1 MHILLVNDDGIHSP
15 GLRLLAQGL
24 QGAGHQVTVVAP
36 DRERSAVGH
45 GITLRE
51 PLFVGEQD
59 WAGIPAYS
67 CSGTPADC
75 TQLGLL
81 ALTDTPVDLVVSGPN
96 RGVNLAGD
104 LQYSGTVAAA
114 LEAVKKGRKALAL
127 SAPKEADPAVVVRV
141 FLTLLGQLDLSRDV
155 RHMLNL
161 NVPALPYEQ
170 ILGVKWAPQGSSLW
184 MGGYEER
191 RAPDGR
197 RYFWCAAGPARSEQ
211 EDSDF
216 SLLQRG
222 YVTVTPLT
230 DSLTDPAGFSGKT
243 FTL

>member
-15 GLRLLAQGL
+15 GLRLLGQGL

-114 LEAVKKGRKALAL
+114 LEAVKKGSKALAL

-141 FLTLLGQLDLSRDV
+141 FLTLLGQLDLARDV

-161 NVPALPYEQ
+161 NVPALPYER

-197 RYFWCAAGPARSEQ
+197 RYF
-211 EDSDF
+211 
-216 SLLQRG
+216 
-222 YVTVTPLT
+222 
-230 DSLTDPAGFSGKT
+230 
-243 FTL
+243 